1 MPTGSPVTRT
11 EAYSAH
17 LTLDAAV
24 LAEIEAARAAGKLTR
39 QVQPRCHVCC
49 ESESRKLVNALLAA
63 GLTNREIVECCED
76 LNARRQSK
84 GDKRVISAA
93 SVLTHRRMHFNV
105 DEPAMATYREI
116 MERRAEEANQD
127 HINGI
132 GHAITPY
139 AVLET
144 VMVKGYAHVTNSE
157 TVISTK
163 EAMESAAKLHDMTRT
178 DAGTRRMADLLYQ
191 MDRIVRAAQE
201 FIPPEKHEAFLAEV
215 EGRPA
220 LRPAEQVHR
229 VVESEPVV
237 RTFVPPT
244 KVDEEDSF
252 DND

>member
-1 MPTGSPVTRT
+1 MTRAPITRT
-11 EAYSAH
+11 EAYRAH

-24 LAEIEAARAAGKLTR
+24 LAEIEAARAAGKLDAP
-39 QVQPRCHVCC
+39 VANCHVCC
-49 ESESRKLVNALLAA
+49 ESESKKLVNALLAA
-63 GLTNREIVECCED
+63 GLTNREITECCED
-76 LNARRQSK
+76 LNNRRRNK
-84 GDKRVISAA
+84 GDKRVINAHN
-93 SVLTHRRMHFNV
+93 VLKHRRAHFNI
-105 DEPAMATYREI
+105 DAPAMATYREI

-127 HINGI
+127 YINGI

-144 VMVKGYAHVTNSE
+144 VMVKGYAHVTNQE
-157 TVISTK
+157 TAISTK
-163 EAMESAAKLHDMTRT
+163 EAIESATKLHEMTRT

-220 LRPAEQVHR
+220 LRPAERAHQV
-229 VVESEPVV
+229 VVDQEPVV